1 MRVTWRGWHLVGIRP
16 PSGKAPM
23 LDAYLIPS
31 VLHRHAEEEAEAAKL
46 ALKQEHER
54 SMSRA
59 REVEALRS
67 ELLGKEAELEGANKA
82 YASARRA
89 LEVLFSCHCHEML
102 RCDCGECGMRRG

>member
-67 ELLGKEAELEGANKA
+67 ELLGKEAEGYLDTLFLSERLRISVGNKGTTF
-82 YASARRA
+82 
-89 LEVLFSCHCHEML
+89 VLK
-102 RCDCGECGMRRG
+102 RG